1 MIILTIFVLK
11 FLSDNAS
18 TISAKHLFLLFLLAL
33 RQLILLLVMAN
44 DYLMEHYLLSMKIVE
59 ILRVSKYYLITH
71 KRIHV
76 RLLHAERMNGLNLFK
91 SISDGSVY
99 RKSSLIESCFVL
111 TLKYI
116 WAVTVYVRVHANM

>member
-1 MIILTIFVLK
+1 M

-71 KRIHV
+71 KKIHV

-116 WAVTVYVRVHANM
+116 